1 MGSGRDK
8 PFNNPFAALQGPL
21 ADKVKATK
29 KARKAEKK
37 ARIDALT
44 AARPSPVQ
52 ERPRVG
58 STPPPAP
65 PEEDADLAL
74 FLQAVEGTQ
83 RLDGRPKVQ
92 AAPPPPSVDEL
103 PVFDEDA
110 EALAELAGLV
120 DGRHRFDI
128 RDGDE
133 FIEGSAEGLDR
144 RVLQKLKRGEFA
156 FRSHLD
162 LHGMTKSDA
171 RAAVE
176 RFLLD
181 QWEERHRCVLI
192 VHGRGLNSKDQVPV
206 LKEALTSWLQRGKL
220 GRRVLAFCTAR
231 PHDGGAGAM
240 YVLMRR

>member
-8 PFNNPFAALQGPL
+8 PFNNPFAALQGQL
-21 ADKVKATK
+21 EDKVKETK
-29 KARKAEKK
+29 RARKAEQK
-37 ARIDALT
+37 ARLEAALQP
-44 AARPSPVQ
+44 RP
-52 ERPRVG
+52 PRRG
-58 STPPPAP
+58 PPAP
-65 PEEDADLAL
+65 TPTRPKPEDEDAAL
-74 FLQAVEGTQ
+74 FLEAVEGA
-83 RLDGRPKVQ
+83 RPLDGRPRVQ

-103 PVFDEDA
+103 PVFDEEA
-110 EALAELAGLV
+110 EALAELARLV
-120 DGRHRFDI
+120 DGSHRFDI

-133 FIEGSAEGLDR
+133 FVEGCAEGLDR
-144 RVLQKLKRGEFA
+144 RVLQKLKRGEFS

-171 RAAVE
+171 KEAVQ

-181 QWEERHRCVLI
+181 RWEERHRCVLI

-206 LKEALTSWLQRGKL
+206 LKEALTAWLQRGKV

>member
-1 MGSGRDK
+1 VGAGRDK
-8 PFNNPFAALQGPL
+8 PFNNPFAALQDQLG
-21 ADKVKATK
+21 DKVKETK
-29 KARKAEKK
+29 RARKAEKK
-37 ARIDALT
+37 ANLE
-44 AARPSPVQ
+44 AATRPKAPRPPVPQ
-52 ERPRVG
+52 A
-58 STPPPAP
+58 PPPAK
-65 PEEDADLAL
+65 PEEDEAAL
-74 FLQAVEGTQ
+74 FLQAVEGT
-83 RLDGRPKVQ
+83 RPLDGRAKVQ
-92 AAPPPPSVDEL
+92 AAPPPPSVDDL

-120 DGRHRFDI
+120 DGSNRFDI
-128 RDGDE
+128 WDGDE
-133 FIEGSAEGLDR
+133 FVEGCAEGLDR
-144 RVLQKLKRGEFA
+144 RILQKLKRGEFA

-171 RAAVE
+171 KEAVD

-181 QWEERHRCVLI
+181 RWEERHRCVLI

-206 LKEALTSWLQRGKL
+206 LKEALTGWLQRGKV